1 MATTNPR
8 AALAASRRNF
18 LLMCAAGSG
27 TALVSLDPRS
37 AFAADTPKRGG
48 TLRVGFYIEAA
59 TMDPHLSGSKIDRQ
73 VYHNIYEPLVTLD
86 VKLGIKPGLAESW
99 QQPDSRT
106 LIFKL
111 RRGVK
116 FHDGATMTAEDVKY
130 SFDRVLEPGKEN
142 KKSPQY
148 GNVRAIKEVKI
159 VDADTIQL
167 VTDKPF
173 PLLLERLVYF
183 GIVPKKHVEK
193 VGEQAFGSTATVGT
207 GPWKLVEWKRDQYI
221 RLEAFDQ
228 HWRGKPPFKYV
239 VFRAIPEVA
248 TSVAELKTG
257 GVDIIRNVNA
267 DLLPDIRNHPQTRI
281 STTPILRVHYISLDM
296 RSAPFDKKAAR
307 QAANY
312 AIDKQAMI
320 QKMMAG
326 LGKQVATVV
335 QPPAF
340 GFDPS
345 VVAYPYDP
353 KKAKELLAQ
362 AGYPNG
368 VDITLHS
375 SFVDYRP
382 HFEALGQMLT
392 EVGLRT
398 TVKMWDPGPAWNK
411 FFQAEGKA
419 TNGQYG
425 SWGNYSV
432 FDADA
437 VLHPLYHTEPGGWI
451 GKHYA
456 RVEGLDKLIDEGR
469 SSVDQAKR
477 KRIYAEIQRM
487 IREEA
492 PSVFLWTQNDTLGIS
507 KKVAYE
513 ARPDE
518 WLWLFAAKPAN

>member
-1 MATTNPR
+1 
-8 AALAASRRNF
+8 
-18 LLMCAAGSG
+18 
-27 TALVSLDPRS
+27 
-37 AFAADTPKRGG
+37 
-48 TLRVGFYIEAA
+48 
-59 TMDPHLSGSKIDRQ
+59 
-73 VYHNIYEPLVTLD
+73 
-86 VKLGIKPGLAESW
+86 
-99 QQPDSRT
+99 
-106 LIFKL
+106 
-111 RRGVK
+111 
-116 FHDGATMTAEDVKY
+116 MTAEDVKF
-130 SFDRVLEPGKEN
+130 SFDRVLEPGKEK

-159 VDADTIQL
+159 VDPDTIHII
-167 VTDKPF
+167 TDKPF
-173 PLLLERLVYF
+173 PLLLERLVF
-183 GIVPKKHVEK
+183 FPIVPKKHIEK
-193 VGEQAFGSTATVGT
+193 VGEEAFGSTATSGT

-228 HWRGKPPFKYV
+228 HWRGKPAFKSV

-248 TSVAELKTG
+248 TQVAELKTG
-257 GVDIIRNVNA
+257 GVDIIRNVSS
-267 DLLPDIRNHPQTRI
+267 DLMPDIKNNPATRI

-296 RSAPFDKKAAR
+296 RSAPFDKKSAR

-312 AIDKQAMI
+312 AIDKQAVI
-320 QKMMAG
+320 EKMMAG

-345 VVAYPYDP
+345 VQPYPYDP
-353 KKAKELLAQ
+353 KNAKQLLAQ

-375 SFVDYRP
+375 AATEWRP

-392 EVGLRT
+392 EVGLRS

-411 FFQAEGKA
+411 FFQTEGKA
-419 TNGQYG
+419 TNGTYG

-451 GKHYA
+451 GKHYT
-456 RVEGLDKLIDEGR
+456 RVEGLDRLIDEAR
-469 SSVDQAKR
+469 SSVDQPKR

-518 WLWLFAAKPAN
+518 WLWLYAAKPVN

>member
-1 MATTNPR
+1 MRRWLLGLLPLTLAVLVALPTGV
-8 AALAASRRNF
+8 AAQGKDTL
-18 LLMCAAGSG
+18 
-27 TALVSLDPRS
+27 TVALPSIIDTLDPHMHFERVGILININMFDSLLHRS
-37 AFAADTPKRGG
+37 AKLEFEPSLATSWKALNDT
-48 TLRVGFYIEAA
+48 TWE
-59 TMDPHLSGSKIDRQ
+59 
-73 VYHNIYEPLVTLD
+73 
-86 VKLGIKPGLAESW
+86 
-99 QQPDSRT
+99 
-106 LIFKL
+106 FKL
-111 RRGVK
+111 RQGVK
-116 FHDGATMTAEDVKY
+116 FHDGSTMTAEDVKF
-130 SFDRVLEPGKEN
+130 SFDRVLEPGKE
-142 KKSPQY
+142 KKASPQY

-159 VDADTIQL
+159 VSPDTVHL

-173 PLLLERLVYF
+173 PLLLERVVF
-183 GIVPKKHVEK
+183 FPIVSKKHVEK
-193 VGEQAFGSTATVGT
+193 VGADAFGSASPVGT
-207 GPWKLVEWKRDQYI
+207 GPWKLQQYKRGEHV
-221 RLEAFDQ
+221 RLEAFDG
-228 HWRGKPPFKYV
+228 HWRGRPAFKHI

-267 DLLPDIRNHPQTRI
+267 DLLPDIKNHPATRI
-281 STTPILRVHYISLDM
+281 STTPILRVHYIMLDM
-296 RSAPFDKKAAR
+296 RTAPFDKKAAR

-320 QKMMAG
+320 NKMMAG
-326 LGKQVATVV
+326 LGKQVPTVV
-335 QPPAF
+335 QPAAF

-345 VVAYPYDP
+345 VQPYPFDP

-362 AGYPNG
+362 AGFPNG

-375 SFVDYRP
+375 SSVDWRP

-392 EVGLRT
+392 DVGLRT

-419 TNGQYG
+419 THGGYG
-425 SWGNYSV
+425 NWGNYSV

-456 RVEGLDKLIDEGR
+456 RVEGLDKLIDEAR
-469 SSVDQAKR
+469 SIVDQPRR
-477 KRIYAEIQRM
+477 KQIYARIQAL

-492 PSVFLWTQNDTLGIS
+492 PSVFLYTQNDTLGIS

-518 WLWLFAAKPAN
+518 WLWLFAAKPQN

>member
-1 MATTNPR
+1 MKRRLTATV
-8 AALAASRRNF
+8 ALM
-18 LLMCAAGSG
+18 LV
-27 TALVSLDPRS
+27 ALVAPIGVGAQGKDTLTVALPSHAPTLDPHMHFERVGILVNINMFDSLLHRS
-37 AFAADTPKRGG
+37 AKLEFEPSLATSWKALSDT
-48 TLRVGFYIEAA
+48 TWE
-59 TMDPHLSGSKIDRQ
+59 
-73 VYHNIYEPLVTLD
+73 
-86 VKLGIKPGLAESW
+86 
-99 QQPDSRT
+99 
-106 LIFKL
+106 FKL
-111 RRGVK
+111 RKGVK
-116 FHDGATMTAEDVKY
+116 FHDGSTMTAEDVKY
-130 SFDRVLEPGKEN
+130 SFDRVLEPGKEK

-159 VDADTIQL
+159 VDPDTIHL
-167 VTDKPF
+167 ITDKPF
-173 PLLLERLVYF
+173 PLLLERVVF
-183 GIVPKKHVEK
+183 FPIVPKKHIEK
-193 VGEQAFGSTATVGT
+193 VGEEAFGSTATVGT
-207 GPWKLVEWKRDQYI
+207 GPWKLVEWKRDQHI

-228 HWRGKPPFKYV
+228 HWRGKPAFKHLA
-239 VFRAIPEVA
+239 FRAIPEVA

-267 DLLPDIRNHPQTRI
+267 DLLPDLKSHPQTRI
-281 STTPILRVHYISLDM
+281 STTPILRVHYIGLDM
-296 RSAPFDKKAAR
+296 RNAPFDKKAAR

-312 AIDKQAMI
+312 AIDKQSMI

-340 GFDPS
+340 GFDSS
-345 VVAYPYDP
+345 VQPYPYDQ

-368 VDITLHS
+368 VDITMHS
-375 SFVDYRP
+375 AATDWRP

-411 FFQAEGKA
+411 FFQTEGKA
-419 TNGQYG
+419 INGWYG

-437 VLHPLYHTEPGGWI
+437 VLHPLYHTEPGGWV

-469 SSVDQAKR
+469 STVDQARR
-477 KRIYAEIQRM
+477 KRVYAEIQRM

-507 KKVAYE
+507 RKVAYE

-518 WLWLFAAKPAN
+518 WLWLFAAKPAS

>member
-1 MATTNPR
+1 MKR
-8 AALAASRRNF
+8 WLFGLIAL
-18 LLMCAAGSG
+18 MIV
-27 TALVSLDPRS
+27 ALVAPIGTHAQGKDTITVALPNHAPTLDPHMHFERVGILVNINMFDSLLHRS
-37 AFAADTPKRGG
+37 AKLEFEPSLATSWKALNDT
-48 TLRVGFYIEAA
+48 TWE
-59 TMDPHLSGSKIDRQ
+59 
-73 VYHNIYEPLVTLD
+73 
-86 VKLGIKPGLAESW
+86 
-99 QQPDSRT
+99 
-106 LIFKL
+106 FKL
-111 RRGVK
+111 RKGVK
-116 FHDGATMTAEDVKY
+116 FHDGSTMTAEDVKY
-130 SFDRVLEPGKEN
+130 SFDRVLEPGKE
-142 KKSPQY
+142 KKESPQY

-159 VDADTIQL
+159 VDPDTIHII
-167 VTDKPF
+167 TDKPF
-173 PLLLERLVYF
+173 PLLLERVVYF
-183 GIVPKKHVEK
+183 CIVPKKHIEK
-193 VGEQAFGSTATVGT
+193 VGKEAFGSTATVGT
-207 GPWKLVEWKRDQYI
+207 GPWKLVEWKRDQHI

-228 HWRGKPPFKYV
+228 HWRGKPAFKYV
-239 VFRAIPEVA
+239 VFRSIPEVA
-248 TSVAELKTG
+248 TQVAELKTG
-257 GVDIIRNVNA
+257 GVDIIRNVSP
-267 DLLPDIRNHPQTRI
+267 DLLGDIKSHPQTRI

-296 RSAPFDKKAAR
+296 RTAPFDKKQAR

-312 AIDKQAMI
+312 AIDKQSMI
-320 QKMMAG
+320 TKMMAG
-326 LGKQVATVV
+326 LGRQVPTVV

-345 VVAYPYDP
+345 VQPYSYDP

-375 SFVDYRP
+375 SSTEWRP
-382 HFEALGQMLT
+382 QFEALGEMLT

-398 TVKMWDPGPAWNK
+398 TTKMWDPGPAWNK

-425 SWGNYSV
+425 NWGNYSV

-437 VLHPLYHTEPGGWI
+437 VLHPFYHTEPGGWI

-469 SSVDQAKR
+469 STIDQPRR
-477 KRIYAEIQRM
+477 KQIYARIQTM
-487 IREEA
+487 IKEEA
-492 PSVFLWTQNDTLGIS
+492 PSVFLWTQNDTLGMS

>member
-1 MATTNPR
+1 MSKEDDPMKR
-8 AALAASRRNF
+8 SLLGLVVLALAA
-18 LLMCAAGSG
+18 LVALPTGVAAQGKD
-27 TALVSLDPRS
+27 TLTVALPSHAPTLDPHMH
-37 AFAADTPKRGG
+37 FE
-48 TLRVGFYIEAA
+48 RVGILVNINMFDSLLHRTAKLEFEPSLA
-59 TMDPHLSGSKIDRQ
+59 LSWKALNDTTW
-73 VYHNIYEPLVTLD
+73 E
-86 VKLGIKPGLAESW
+86 
-99 QQPDSRT
+99 
-106 LIFKL
+106 FKL
-111 RRGVK
+111 RKGVK
-116 FHDGATMTAEDVKY
+116 FQDGSTMTAEDVKY
-130 SFDRVLEPGKEN
+130 SFDRVLEPGKEK

-148 GNVRAIKEVKI
+148 GNIRAIKDVKI
-159 VDADTIQL
+159 VNADTIHL
-167 VTDKPF
+167 ITDKPF
-173 PLLLERLVYF
+173 PLLLERVVF
-183 GIVPKKHVEK
+183 FPIVPKKHIEK
-193 VGEQAFGSTATVGT
+193 VGEEAFGSTAAVGT
-207 GPWKLVEWKRDQYI
+207 GPWKLVEWKRDQHI

-228 HWRGKPPFKYV
+228 HWRGKPAFKHL

-248 TSVAELKTG
+248 TAVAELKTG

-267 DLLPDIRNHPQTRI
+267 DLIPDLKAHPLTRI
-281 STTPILRVHYISLDM
+281 STTPILRVHYIMLDM

-312 AIDKQAMI
+312 AIDRQAMI

-335 QPPAF
+335 QPAAF
-340 GFDPS
+340 GHDPS
-345 VVAYPYDP
+345 VQPYPYDP

-362 AGYPNG
+362 AGYANG

-375 SFVDYRP
+375 AAVDWRP

-392 EVGLRT
+392 EVGIRT

-411 FFQAEGKA
+411 FFQTEGKA
-419 TNGQYG
+419 THGAYG

-456 RVEGLDKLIDEGR
+456 RVEGLDKLIDEAR

-477 KRIYAEIQRM
+477 KRIYAEIQRI

-492 PSVFLWTQNDTLGIS
+492 PSVFLFTQNDTLGIS

-513 ARPDE
+513 ARADE
-518 WLWLFAAKPAN
+518 WLWLFAAKPQN

>member
-1 MATTNPR
+1 MKRWLPG
-8 AALAASRRNF
+8 L
-18 LLMCAAGSG
+18 
-27 TALVSLDPRS
+27 TALIIVAFLAPVGAGAQGKDTITVALPSHAPTLDPHMHFERVGILVNINMFDSLLHRS
-37 AFAADTPKRGG
+37 AKLEFEPSLATSWRALNDT
-48 TLRVGFYIEAA
+48 TWE
-59 TMDPHLSGSKIDRQ
+59 
-73 VYHNIYEPLVTLD
+73 
-86 VKLGIKPGLAESW
+86 
-99 QQPDSRT
+99 
-106 LIFKL
+106 FKL
-111 RRGVK
+111 RKGVK
-116 FHDGATMTAEDVKY
+116 FHDGSTMTAEDVKY
-130 SFDRVLEPGKEN
+130 SFDRVLEPGQEK

-159 VDADTIQL
+159 VNADTIHL
-167 VTDKPF
+167 ITDKPF
-173 PLLLERLVYF
+173 PLLLERLVF
-183 GIVPKKHVEK
+183 FPIVPKKYIEK
-193 VGEQAFGSTATVGT
+193 VGEEAFGSTAAVGT
-207 GPWKLVEWKRDQYI
+207 GPWKLVEWKRDQHI

-228 HWRGKPPFKYV
+228 
-239 VFRAIPEVA
+239 
-248 TSVAELKTG
+248 LKTG

-267 DLLPDIRNHPQTRI
+267 DLLPDLKSHPQTRI

-312 AIDKQAMI
+312 AIDKQAML

-335 QPPAF
+335 QPAAF
-340 GFDPS
+340 GFDAS
-345 VVAYPYDP
+345 VPVYPYDP

-368 VDITLHS
+368 VDITMYS
-375 SFVDYRP
+375 SLVDWRP
-382 HFEALGQMLT
+382 HFEALAQMLT
-392 EVGLRT
+392 EAGIRT

-411 FFQAEGKA
+411 FFQTEGKA
-419 TNGQYG
+419 TQAQYG

-456 RVEGLDKLIDEGR
+456 RVEGLDRLIDEGR
-469 SSVDQAKR
+469 STLDQSKR
-477 KRIYAEIQRM
+477 KRVYAEIQRM

-492 PSVFLWTQNDTLGIS
+492 PSIFLYTQNDTLGIS

-518 WLWLFAAKPAN
+518 WLWLFAAKPVN